1 MALQFYNTLNRK
13 KEIFHPIEE
22 GKVGL
27 YTCGPTVYDYA
38 HIGNFRTFMFEDL
51 LKRWLL
57 HLGFDVNHVMN
68 ITDVDDKTIK
78 KSQAEGVDLFEITE
92 RYTDFF
98 MKDLDWLKIIPA
110 DIFPKATD
118 SIPKIIRM
126 IKILLD
132 KGFAYREDD
141 GSVYFNIRSFP
152 DYGLLT
158 KINMVNQQ
166 SASRVSDDEYDK
178 DAPQDFA
185 LWKGW
190 KEEDGDVVWDAPW
203 GRGRPGWHIECSA
216 MSSET
221 LGDHFDIHCGGV
233 DNMFP
238 HHENEIAQ
246 SQCATDEPFVN
257 VWLHSEFLLVDG
269 GKMSKSLG
277 NFYRI
282 SDLKEMG
289 FTPECIRYQLLAG
302 HYRSKIT
309 FSADKK
315 HEGDKI
321 VQKIT
326 DLKSRLKK
334 RNSAMF
340 ADGSYPEEYSEF
352 KERMNDDLNAPRSF
366 AVFFDWM
373 KIINSKL
380 DQNNISEQELGQGW
394 EFIQAFDKIFG
405 LIKSDQLP
413 EIPIEITH
421 LANQRDKAR
430 KMRDWAEADSLRQI
444 LKSKGWIVED
454 TPNGQQ
460 IKKQS

>member
-1 MALQFYNTLNRK
+1 MPLQFYNSLKRK
-13 KEIFHPIEE
+13 KEIFQPIKK

-57 HLGFDVNHVMN
+57 HLRYDVKHVMN

-78 KSQAEGVDLFEITE
+78 KAKQMKVSLSRITDKYTQYFMEDL
-92 RYTDFF
+92 
-98 MKDLDWLKIIPA
+98 KWLKMIPA
-110 DIFPKATD
+110 DIYPTATE
-118 SIPKIIRM
+118 SIPKM
-126 IKILLD
+126 ISMIERLLE

-141 GSVYFNIRSFP
+141 GSVYFNISSFP
-152 DYGLLT
+152 NYGRLT
-158 KINMVNQQ
+158 QINISEQRTGD
-166 SASRVSDDEYDK
+166 RVMEDEYDK

-190 KEEDGDVVWDAPW
+190 KEEDGEVVWDAPW

-216 MSSET
+216 MSSES

-246 SQCATDEPFVN
+246 SQCATDQPFVN
-257 VWLHSEFLLVDG
+257 FWLHSEFLMLDG

-282 SDLKEMG
+282 SVLKELG
-289 FTPECIRYQLLAG
+289 FTAESIRYQLLAG

-309 FSADKK
+309 FSIDKK
-315 HEGDKI
+315 HEGDKV
-321 VQKIT
+321 VQ
-326 DLKSRLKK
+326 RLSDFYTRLQKM
-334 RNSAMF
+334 NANESST
-340 ADGSYPEEYSEF
+340 GSMPEAYSKF
-352 KERMNDDLNAPRSF
+352 RDRMNDDLDSPQAL

-373 KIINSKL
+373 KTVNGKIDKNVITDS
-380 DQNNISEQELGQGW
+380 ELGEAW
-394 EFIQAFDKIFG
+394 EFLVAFDSVFG
-405 LIKSDQLP
+405 FIQNQDF
-413 EIPIEITH
+413 EIPDKIN
-421 LANQRDKAR
+421 LLLNKRQKAR
-430 KMRDWAEADSLRQI
+430 DEDNWVESDLIREQ
-444 LKSKGWIVED
+444 LKEKGWIVDD
-454 TPNGQQ
+454 TTDGQNL
-460 IKKQS
+460 KKA

>member
-1 MALQFYNTLNRK
+1 MTLQFYNSLKRE
-13 KEIFHPIEE
+13 KEIFQPIEA

-57 HLGFDVNHVMN
+57 HLGFDVTHIMN

-78 KSQAEGVDLFEITE
+78 KAQELNVSLSDITGE
-92 RYTDFF
+92 YTDYF
-98 MKDLDWLKIIPA
+98 KDDSNWLKIIPA
-110 DIFPKATD
+110 DANPKATGA
-118 SIPKIIRM
+118 IPKMIRM
-126 IKILLD
+126 IERLLA
-132 KGFAYREDD
+132 KGFAYREND
-141 GSVYFNIRSFP
+141 GSVYFKIRSFP
-152 DYGLLT
+152 DYGRLT
-158 KINMVNQQ
+158 NINLSEQK
-166 SASRVSDDEYDK
+166 AGERVAEDEYDK

-203 GRGRPGWHIECSA
+203 GKGRPGWHIECSA
-216 MSSET
+216 MSSEA

-257 VWLHSEFLLVDG
+257 VWLHSEHLMVEG

-289 FTPECIRYQLLAG
+289 FSPECIRYQLLSG

-309 FSADKK
+309 FSIDKK
-315 HEGDKI
+315 KEGDRV
-321 VQKIT
+321 VQRMSDFHT
-326 DLKSRLKK
+326 RLGN
-334 RNSAMF
+334 RNASHYST
-340 ADGSYPEEYSEF
+340 GTLPEVYSDF
-352 KERMNDDLNAPRSF
+352 CDRMNDDLDSPRAL

-373 KIINSKL
+373 KSMNVKM
-380 DQNNISEQELGQGW
+380 DQENITEKELGEGW
-394 EFIQAFDKIFG
+394 EFLSVFDSVFGFIQKQDLNIPDEVNQ
-405 LIKSDQLP
+405 LLDQRQ
-413 EIPIEITH
+413 
-421 LANQRDKAR
+421 NAR
-430 KMRDWAEADSLRQI
+430 QEKNWAESDSIRET
-444 LKSKGWIVED
+444 LKEKGWLVED
-454 TPNGQQ
+454 TPQGQKL
-460 IKKQS
+460 KKA

>member
-1 MALQFYNTLNRK
+1 MALQFYNTLKRE

-118 SIPKIIRM
+118 SIPKMIQM

-158 KINMVNQQ
+158 KINMVNLQ

>member
-1 MALQFYNTLNRK
+1 MPLQFYNSLKRE
-13 KEIFHPIEE
+13 KEIFQPIEK

-57 HLGFDVNHVMN
+57 HLRYDVKHVMN

-78 KSQAEGVDLFEITE
+78 KAKQMKVSLSSITDKYTHYFMEDLT
-92 RYTDFF
+92 
-98 MKDLDWLKIIPA
+98 WLKMIPA
-110 DIFPKATD
+110 DVYPTATE
-118 SIPKIIRM
+118 SIPKM
-126 IKILLD
+126 ISMIERLLE

-141 GSVYFNIRSFP
+141 GSVYFNISSFP
-152 DYGLLT
+152 NYGKLT
-158 KINMVNQQ
+158 QINI
-166 SASRVSDDEYDK
+166 SAQRTGDRVMEDEYDK

-190 KEEDGDVVWDAPW
+190 KEEDGEVVWDAPW

-216 MSSET
+216 MSSES

-246 SQCATDEPFVN
+246 SQCATDQPFVN
-257 VWLHSEFLLVDG
+257 FWLHSEFLMVDG

-282 SDLKEMG
+282 SALKELG
-289 FTPECIRYQLLAG
+289 FTAENIRYQLLAG

-309 FSADKK
+309 FSIDKK
-315 HEGDKI
+315 HEGDKV
-321 VQKIT
+321 VQ
-326 DLKSRLKK
+326 RLSDFYNRLQKM
-334 RNSAMF
+334 NANESST
-340 ADGSYPEEYSEF
+340 GSLPEAYSKF
-352 KERMNDDLNAPRSF
+352 RDRMNDDLDSPQAL

-373 KIINSKL
+373 KTVNGKIDKNVFTDS
-380 DQNNISEQELGQGW
+380 ELGEAW
-394 EFIQAFDKIFG
+394 EFLVAFDSVFG
-405 LIKSDQLP
+405 FIRNQDF
-413 EIPIEITH
+413 EIPDKINLLLNKRE
-421 LANQRDKAR
+421 KAR
-430 KMRDWAEADSLRQI
+430 DEENWIESDLIREH
-444 LKSKGWIVED
+444 LKEKGWIVED
-454 TPNGQQ
+454 TPDGQYL
-460 IKKQS
+460 KKV

>member
-1 MALQFYNTLNRK
+1 MPLQFFNSLKRE
-13 KEIFHPIEE
+13 KEIFQPIEK

-57 HLGFDVNHVMN
+57 HLRYDVKHVMN

-78 KSQAEGVDLFEITE
+78 KAKQMKVSLSRITDKYTQYFMEDLT
-92 RYTDFF
+92 
-98 MKDLDWLKIIPA
+98 WLKMIPA
-110 DIFPKATD
+110 DIYPTATE
-118 SIPKIIRM
+118 SIPKM
-126 IKILLD
+126 ISMIERLLE

-141 GSVYFNIRSFP
+141 GSVYFNISSFP
-152 DYGLLT
+152 NYGKLT
-158 KINMVNQQ
+158 QINI
-166 SASRVSDDEYDK
+166 SAQRTGDRVMEDEYDK

-190 KEEDGDVVWDAPW
+190 KEEDGEVVWDAPW

-216 MSSET
+216 MSSES

-246 SQCATDEPFVN
+246 SQCATDQPFVN
-257 VWLHSEFLLVDG
+257 FWLHSEFLMVDG

-282 SDLKEMG
+282 SALKELG
-289 FTPECIRYQLLAG
+289 FTAENIRYQLLAG

-309 FSADKK
+309 FSIDKK
-315 HEGDKI
+315 HEGDKV
-321 VQKIT
+321 VQ
-326 DLKSRLKK
+326 RLSDFYNRLQKM
-334 RNSAMF
+334 NANESST
-340 ADGSYPEEYSEF
+340 GSLPEAYSKF
-352 KERMNDDLNAPRSF
+352 RDRMNDDLDSPQAL

-373 KIINSKL
+373 KTVNGKIDKNLITDS
-380 DQNNISEQELGQGW
+380 DLGEAW
-394 EFIQAFDKIFG
+394 EFLVAFDSVFG
-405 LIKSDQLP
+405 FIRNQDF
-413 EIPIEITH
+413 EIPDKIN
-421 LANQRDKAR
+421 LLLNKRQKAR
-430 KMRDWAEADSLRQI
+430 DEENWNESDLIREH
-444 LKSKGWIVED
+444 LKEKGWIIDD
-454 TPNGQQ
+454 TPDGQYL
-460 IKKQS
+460 KKA

>member
-1 MALQFYNTLNRK
+1 MPLQFYNTLKRK
-13 KEIFHPIEE
+13 KEIFQPIEK

-57 HLGFDVNHVMN
+57 HLRYDVKHVMN

-78 KSQAEGVDLFEITE
+78 KAKQMKVSLSRITDKYTQYFMEDLT
-92 RYTDFF
+92 
-98 MKDLDWLKIIPA
+98 WLKMIPA
-110 DIFPKATD
+110 DIYPTATE
-118 SIPKIIRM
+118 SIPKM
-126 IKILLD
+126 ISMIERLLE

-141 GSVYFNIRSFP
+141 GSVYFNISSFP
-152 DYGLLT
+152 NYGKLT
-158 KINMVNQQ
+158 QINI
-166 SASRVSDDEYDK
+166 SAQRTGDRIMEDEYDK

-190 KEEDGDVVWDAPW
+190 KEEDGEVVWDAPW

-216 MSSET
+216 MSSES

-246 SQCATDEPFVN
+246 SQCATDQPFVN
-257 VWLHSEFLLVDG
+257 FWLHSEFLMLDG

-282 SDLKEMG
+282 SALKELG
-289 FTPECIRYQLLAG
+289 FTAESIRYQLLAG

-309 FSADKK
+309 FSIDKK
-315 HEGDKI
+315 HEGDKV
-321 VQKIT
+321 VQ
-326 DLKSRLKK
+326 RLSDFYNRLQKM
-334 RNSAMF
+334 NANESST
-340 ADGSYPEEYSEF
+340 GSMPEAYSKF
-352 KERMNDDLNAPRSF
+352 RDRMNDDLDSPQAL

-373 KIINSKL
+373 KTVNGKIDKNVITDS
-380 DQNNISEQELGQGW
+380 ELGEAW
-394 EFIQAFDKIFG
+394 EFLVAFDSVFG
-405 LIKSDQLP
+405 FIRNQDF
-413 EIPIEITH
+413 EIPDKIN
-421 LANQRDKAR
+421 LLLNKRQKAR
-430 KMRDWAEADSLRQI
+430 DEENWVESDLIREH
-444 LKSKGWIVED
+444 LKEKGWMVED
-454 TPNGQQ
+454 TPDGQY
-460 IKKQS
+460 IKKA

>member
-1 MALQFYNTLNRK
+1 MPLQFYNSLKRE
-13 KEIFHPIEE
+13 KEIFQPIVK

-57 HLGFDVNHVMN
+57 HLRYDVKHVMN

-78 KSQAEGVDLFEITE
+78 KAKQMKVSLSRITDKYTQYFMEDLT
-92 RYTDFF
+92 
-98 MKDLDWLKIIPA
+98 WLKMIPA
-110 DIFPKATD
+110 DIYPTATE
-118 SIPKIIRM
+118 SIPKM
-126 IKILLD
+126 ISMIERLLE

-141 GSVYFNIRSFP
+141 GSVYFNISSFP
-152 DYGLLT
+152 NYGKLT
-158 KINMVNQQ
+158 QINI
-166 SASRVSDDEYDK
+166 SAQRTGDRVMEDEYDK

-216 MSSET
+216 MSSES

-246 SQCATDEPFVN
+246 SQCATDQPFVN
-257 VWLHSEFLLVDG
+257 FWLHSEFLMVDG

-282 SDLKEMG
+282 SDLKELG
-289 FTPECIRYQLLAG
+289 FTAESIRYQLLAG
-302 HYRSKIT
+302 HYRSKII
-309 FSADKK
+309 FSIDKK
-315 HEGDKI
+315 HEGDKV
-321 VQKIT
+321 VQ
-326 DLKSRLKK
+326 RLSDFYNRLQKM
-334 RNSAMF
+334 NANESST
-340 ADGSYPEEYSEF
+340 GSMPEAYSKF
-352 KERMNDDLNAPRSF
+352 RDRMNDDLDSPQAL

-373 KIINSKL
+373 KTVNGKIDKNVITDS
-380 DQNNISEQELGQGW
+380 ELGEAW
-394 EFIQAFDKIFG
+394 EFLVAFDSVFG
-405 LIKSDQLP
+405 FIRNQDF
-413 EIPIEITH
+413 EIPDKIN
-421 LANQRDKAR
+421 LLLNKRQKAR
-430 KMRDWAEADSLRQI
+430 DEENWVESDLIREH
-444 LKSKGWIVED
+444 LKEKGWIVED
-454 TPNGQQ
+454 TPDGQY
-460 IKKQS
+460 IKKA

>member
-1 MALQFYNTLNRK
+1 MALQFYNTLKRE

-118 SIPKIIRM
+118 SIPKMIQM

-460 IKKQS
+460 IKKQF

>member
-1 MALQFYNTLNRK
+1 MALQFYNTLKRE

-118 SIPKIIRM
+118 SIPKMIQM

-352 KERMNDDLNAPRSF
+352 KERMNDDLNTPRSF

>member
-1 MALQFYNTLNRK
+1 MPLQFYNTLKRE
-13 KEIFHPIEE
+13 KEIFQPIEK

-57 HLGFDVNHVMN
+57 HLRYDVKHVMN

-78 KSQAEGVDLFEITE
+78 KAKQMKVSLSRITDKYTQYFMEDL
-92 RYTDFF
+92 
-98 MKDLDWLKIIPA
+98 KWLKMIPA
-110 DIFPKATD
+110 DIYPTATE
-118 SIPKIIRM
+118 SIPKM
-126 IKILLD
+126 ISMIERLLE

-141 GSVYFNIRSFP
+141 GSVYFNISSFP
-152 DYGLLT
+152 NYGRLT
-158 KINMVNQQ
+158 QINISEQRTGD
-166 SASRVSDDEYDK
+166 RVMEDEYDK

-190 KEEDGDVVWDAPW
+190 KEEDGEVVWDAPW

-216 MSSET
+216 MSSES

-246 SQCATDEPFVN
+246 SQCATDQPFVN
-257 VWLHSEFLLVDG
+257 FWLHSEFLMLDG

-282 SDLKEMG
+282 SALKELG
-289 FTPECIRYQLLAG
+289 FTAESIRYQLLAG

-309 FSADKK
+309 FSIDKK
-315 HEGDKI
+315 HEGDKV
-321 VQKIT
+321 VQ
-326 DLKSRLKK
+326 RLSDFYTRLQKM
-334 RNSAMF
+334 NANESSA
-340 ADGSYPEEYSEF
+340 GSMPEAYSKF
-352 KERMNDDLNAPRSF
+352 RDRMNDDLDSPQAL

-373 KIINSKL
+373 KTVNGKIDKNVITDS
-380 DQNNISEQELGQGW
+380 ELGEAW
-394 EFIQAFDKIFG
+394 EFLVAFDSVFG
-405 LIKSDQLP
+405 FIQNQDF
-413 EIPIEITH
+413 EIPDKIN
-421 LANQRDKAR
+421 LLLNKRQKAR
-430 KMRDWAEADSLRQI
+430 DEDNWVESDLIREQ
-444 LKSKGWIVED
+444 LKEKGWIVDD
-454 TPNGQQ
+454 TTDGQNL
-460 IKKQS
+460 KKA